1 MCSPSPC
8 AIMITRPKGR
18 KGVGKDEEENGGG
31 AAGSAAGAGGRK
43 RAAVGGSDAE
53 EREQKRPRWTTC
65 DPRTGKPVFKSCC
78 CGSAS
83 CLENERRLIDLQ
95 KAGKLDLS
103 HAPNV
108 VLRAHKNDPPEV
120 KEAFARVR
128 QKLMVHK
135 GMSPADKQSHCKE
148 SVLKKALV
156 SILHFDE
163 RDIIATG
170 TDECGR
176 WTGLQLRPLNG
187 SVRERLV
194 HIVLKQPARIS
205 AERQAKLPLA
215 HRRYFNWDKPEG
227 KYRNERLELEPDEW
241 PPPLDSSRTPLGKY
255 LKLKVED
262 EERQA
267 REEEEAREEREREEE
282 KEKKRREGIQRKK
295 GKGKGKRKRK
305 RGEREQDEQRRRC
318 YEERRARERAVA
330 NAVADERKEHKK
342 VVDAMAQAISFLV
355 RKKEEEEEEKERGWH
370 TEWEK
375 EKERLVLDAELEG
388 LRGTKARVEEL
399 EERLQVAEAENER
412 LGTALGD
419 VERERDEFRAALEE
433 KEESTMAMVK
443 RGRDNWTLGT
453 EAVRRTRR
461 FRRRQQ
467 LSGAGTHRA
476 LSEAAAAFELD
487 GVKLMAKSTFQYT
500 CVALKHGEVGFV
512 VVVVVVLLLL
522 LVVIAVLTAT
532 LTLTTNARQRW
543 CAWTSCR
550 TSRRL
555 ALRAMRTLAR
565 ARRCSSR
572 PLPFPCRR
580 SYARSS
586 EWSTT
591 SRASRQ
597 RR

>member
-8 AIMITRPKGR
+8 AIMITRSKGR

-65 DPRTGKPVFKSCC
+65 DPCTKNRVFKSCY

-83 CLENERRLIDLQ
+83 CLENERRFMDLQ

-103 HAPNV
+103 HAPNI
-108 VLRAHKNDPPEV
+108 VLRAHKKDPPDI
-120 KEAFARVR
+120 KEAFAKVW

-148 SVLKKALV
+148 SVLKKKHL

-187 SVRERLV
+187 SIRERLV
-194 HIVLKQPARIS
+194 HIVLNQPARIS
-205 AERQAKLPLA
+205 TERQAKLPLA
-215 HRRYFNWDKPEG
+215 HRRYFNWDKPAG
-227 KYRNERLELEPDEW
+227 KYRNERWELEPDEW

-267 REEEEAREEREREEE
+267 REEEEAREEREGEEE
-282 KEKKRREGIQRKK
+282 KERRRREGIQRKK
-295 GKGKGKRKRK
+295 GKRK
-305 RGEREQDEQRRRC
+305 RGEREQDKERRRC
-318 YEERRARERAVA
+318 YEERRARARAVA

-342 VVDAMAQAISFLV
+342 VVDAMAKAIPFLV

-388 LRGTKARVEEL
+388 LRATKARVEEL
-399 EERLQVAEAENER
+399 EERLQVAEAERER

-487 GVKLMAKSTFQYT
+487 GVKLMAKSTFQYA

-512 VVVVVVLLLL
+512 VVVLLLL
-522 LVVIAVLTAT
+522 LVVVVTAVLTAT

-543 CAWTSCR
+543 CAGTSCR
-550 TSRRL
+550 TSRPL
-555 ALRAMRTLAR
+555 ALLAMRIRAR

-586 EWSTT
+586 E
-591 SRASRQ
+591 
-597 RR
+597 